1 MNKTINIAKNMTCV
15 IAVRPEY
22 VKFAGAS
29 AAVLLS
35 QIVYWFS
42 NNRLRV
48 KRGNH
53 MWLAKRREDLA
64 AECGLSFDQ
73 YKRAIKKLKD
83 LGLVVVEQ
91 HKFAGEAISH
101 LRLDAERLE
110 VLCRTS
116 QMVQIAPPRR
126 CSSAPPI
133 TETTDRD
140 YDREQRERAS
150 PQEQK
155 RVGEAQ
161 EQVREKEPRKIA
173 DWVVE
178 RPGLAEQRLK
188 TSFTATEWE
197 MKAGEL
203 LKRHQ
208 KMGLQEI
215 RLATNSLAMQWKRC
229 MSAKYGEFEKDLTK
243 KEIGQLK
250 MYMQKVGQHAPDA
263 LRYMFDDWGSVAHRI
278 IHEKGLK
285 GAPVRPTIDF
295 LLKYHDVAINE
306 LLQSIA
312 SELARKPE
320 PKPQPKI
327 VRAPTVEKPKV
338 EEPTATIEDV
348 MAVLAE
354 SEWRRTKND
363 WRDTQRLMPGASRRF
378 R

>member
-1 MNKTINIAKNMTCV
+1 MNKTINVAKNPICV

-22 VKFAGAS
+22 VKFAGANT
-29 AAVLLS
+29 AVLLS

-48 KRGNH
+48 KRDGR
-53 MWLAKRREDLA
+53 MWLAKTREELA
-64 AECGLSFDQ
+64 GECGLSLDQ
-73 YKRAIKKLKD
+73 YKRAIKRLKD
-83 LGLVVVEQ
+83 LGLVVVEA
-91 HKFAGEAISH
+91 HMWNGF
-101 LRLDAERLE
+101 
-110 VLCRTS
+110 RTS
-116 QMVQIAPPRR
+116 YLWLDHSRLAQIAPTSRVE
-126 CSSAPPI
+126 SAPTGRSRSYRPI
-133 TETTDRD
+133 TETTNRD
-140 YDREQRERAS
+140 YDREQHERAS
-150 PQEQK
+150 PHEQK

-161 EQVREKEPRKIA
+161 EQVREKEPRAIA
-173 DWVVE
+173 DWVAE

-188 TSFTATEWE
+188 TNFTATEWE
-197 MKAGEL
+197 MKAGEIL
-203 LKRHQ
+203 RRHQ
-208 KMGLQEI
+208 KMGFREI
-215 RLATNSLAMQWKRC
+215 RLTTNSLAMQWKRC

-250 MYMQKVGQHAPDA
+250 MYMQKAGHHAPGA
-263 LRYMFDDWGSVAHRI
+263 LRYMFDDWGGVVHRI

-285 GAPVRPTIDF
+285 GAPGRPNIDF

-312 SELARKPE
+312 SKLTHRPE

-338 EEPTATIEDV
+338 EEPMATIEDV

-354 SEWRRTKND
+354 SERRRTKND